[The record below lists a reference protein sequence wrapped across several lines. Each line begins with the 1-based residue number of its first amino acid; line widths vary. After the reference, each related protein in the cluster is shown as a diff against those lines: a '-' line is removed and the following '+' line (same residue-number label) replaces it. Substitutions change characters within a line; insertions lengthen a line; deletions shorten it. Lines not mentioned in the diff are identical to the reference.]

1 MTTKTGVMGAEWR
14 SSAAGWAGP
23 GSSARRRRNFKWST
37 LLWSLVF
44 PARQESI
51 APTLPGLLLI
61 ALSLGIGSAAYNTGN
76 NILFIAL
83 SLLLSCLILS
93 GVLSWLNFSGLRW
106 RLAPGPALRVGR
118 DAAVALE
125 LRSVKKFLPT
135 YGLWFDLRA
144 ANTSD
149 GTDQARSTDSAGS
162 PRAGFLLRQ
171 GYGGQAG
178 QAYSE
183 PGEKKS
189 VREILA
195 AVDKAE
201 TRTRLFLRDR
211 LDAGEEAHLE
221 WIFQPARRGMLRLEL
236 AGVGSLFPFGFLRK
250 TLSGGL
256 RREVVVWPAPV
267 EYRGE
272 GTAVATRRPQS
283 GDRVA
288 RVGGSADLLALRR
301 YEAGDSHR
309 LIHWKASARLGKLV
323 VRQFAAESAEGFTLW
338 LCTPAEVWTRAEQFE
353 LLVSFAATLAED
365 LFRAGK
371 LLCAVVN
378 DGPPMAVRGVRD
390 LEEFMNQLAV
400 VERTGEVESGEPRVQ
415 SQKSGNG
422 NAALLERRNVITFA
436 PDGARGVAA
445 YVDGEKTAAA

>member
-1 MTTKTGVMGAEWR
+1 MTTKTGVID
-14 SSAAGWAGP
+14 AGWHGP
-23 GSSARRRRNFKWST
+23 AGSSVRWWRDFKWST

-51 APTLPGLLLI
+51 APTVPGLLLI

-93 GVLSWLNFSGLRW
+93 GVLSWLNFSSLRW
-106 RLAPGPALRVGR
+106 RLATGPALRVGR

-125 LRSVKKFLPT
+125 LRSAKKFLPT

-144 ANTSD
+144 VNTSD
-149 GTDQARSTDSAGS
+149 GTDK
-162 PRAGFLLRQ
+162 
-171 GYGGQAG
+171 
-178 QAYSE
+178 AYPE
-183 PGEKKS
+183 PGKKKS

-201 TRTRLFLRDR
+201 TRARLFLRDR
-211 LDAGEEAHLE
+211 LDAGEEARLE
-221 WIFQPARRGMLRLEL
+221 WIFRPARRGVLRLEL

-250 TLSGGL
+250 TLGGGL

-267 EYRGE
+267 EYRG
-272 GTAVATRRPQS
+272 GGAAVARRSQA
-283 GDRVA
+283 GERVA
-288 RVGGSADLLALRR
+288 RVGSSADLLALRQ
-301 YEAGDSHR
+301 YESGDSHR

-338 LCTPAEVWTRAEQFE
+338 LRTPAEVWMRAEQFE
-353 LLVSFAATLAED
+353 LLVSFTATLAED
-365 LFRAGK
+365 LFRAGQ
-371 LLCAVVN
+371 LLGAVVN
-378 DGPPMAVRGVRD
+378 DEPPVAVRGVRD
-390 LEEFMNQLAV
+390 LEEFMDKLAV
-400 VERTGEVESGEPRVQ
+400 VECVDGEQRKAEGEKV
-415 SQKSGNG
+415 
-422 NAALLERRNVITFA
+422 LLTKQNLITFA

>member
-1 MTTKTGVMGAEWR
+1 MEFGISAAMTTKTGVMGAEWR
-14 SSAAGWAGP
+14 GSAG
-23 GSSARRRRNFKWST
+23 GSSVRWWRDFKWST
-37 LLWSLVF
+37 LLWALVF
-44 PARQESI
+44 PARSESI

-118 DAAVALE
+118 DTAVALE

-144 ANTSD
+144 MATP
-149 GTDQARSTDSAGS
+149 STDSAGS
-162 PRAGFLLRQ
+162 P
-171 GYGGQAG
+171 QAG
-178 QAYSE
+178 QVDIG

-201 TRTRLFLRDR
+201 TRARLFLRDR

-236 AGVGSLFPFGFLRK
+236 SGVGSLFPFGFLRK
-250 TLSGGL
+250 TLGGGL

-272 GTAVATRRPQS
+272 GTAVARRPQA
-283 GDRVA
+283 GERVA
-288 RVGGSADLLALRR
+288 RVGSSADLLALRR

-338 LCTPAEVWTRAEQFE
+338 LRTPAEVWTRTEQFE

-371 LLCAVVN
+371 LLFAVVN
-378 DGPPMAVRGVRD
+378 DGLPMAVRGVRD
-390 LEEFMNQLAV
+390 LEEFMDQLAV
-400 VERTGEVESGEPRVQ
+400 VECVDGEKPKAEGEKVFLVKQ
-415 SQKSGNG
+415 N
-422 NAALLERRNVITFA
+422 LITFA

>member
-1 MTTKTGVMGAEWR
+1 MNAK
-14 SSAAGWAGP
+14 SAFMAADWSGP
-23 GSSARRRRNFKWST
+23 GLSGRWWRDFKWST

-44 PARQESI
+44 PARRESI
-51 APTLPGLLLI
+51 SPTLPGLLLI

-106 RLAPGPALRVGR
+106 RLATGPALRVGR
-118 DAAVALE
+118 DAAVALD
-125 LRSVKKFLPT
+125 LSSTKKFLPT

-144 ANTSD
+144 VAALSMDSTS
-149 GTDQARSTDSAGS
+149 S
-162 PRAGFLLRQ
+162 PQVGFLLRQ

-178 QAYSE
+178 QAHSE
-183 PGEKKS
+183 AGEKKS

-201 TRTRLFLRDR
+201 TRARLFLRDR
-211 LDAGEEAHLE
+211 LDASEEARLE
-221 WIFQPARRGMLRLEL
+221 WIFRPARRGVLRLEL

-250 TLSGGL
+250 TLGGGL

-267 EYRGE
+267 EYRGW
-272 GTAVATRRPQS
+272 GTAVARRPQA
-283 GDRVA
+283 GERVA
-288 RVGGSADLLALRR
+288 RVGSSADLLALRH
-301 YEAGDSHR
+301 YEPGDSHR

-323 VRQFAAESAEGFTLW
+323 VRQFAAESAEGFTLC
-338 LCTPAEVWTRAEQFE
+338 LRTPAEVWTRAEQFE

-365 LFRAGK
+365 LFRAGR
-371 LLCAVVN
+371 LLGTALN
-378 DGPPMAVRGVRD
+378 GAPPMVMRGVRD
-390 LEEFMNQLAV
+390 LEEFMDKLAV
-400 VERTGEVESGEPRVQ
+400 VECVEEAKSRESGVQ
-415 SQKSGNG
+415 SKKSGAG
-422 NAALLERRNVITFA
+422 NAALLECRNLITFA

-445 YVDGEKTAAA
+445 YVDGEKTASA

>member
-1 MTTKTGVMGAEWR
+1 MTTKSAVM
-14 SSAAGWAGP
+14 AADWAGP
-23 GSSARRRRNFKWST
+23 GSSVRWWRDFKWST

-44 PARQESI
+44 PARPESI
-51 APTLPGLLLI
+51 APTVPGLLLI

-106 RLAPGPALRVGR
+106 RLATGPALRVRR

-125 LRSVKKFLPT
+125 LCSMKKFLPT
-135 YGLWFDLRA
+135 YGLWFDLRVVI
-144 ANTSD
+144 TSS
-149 GTDQARSTDSAGS
+149 GTDRTHSTGS
-162 PRAGFLLRQ
+162 
-171 GYGGQAG
+171 G
-178 QAYSE
+178 QAYAE
-183 PGEKKS
+183 PGKKKS

-201 TRTRLFLRDR
+201 TRARLFLRDR
-211 LDAGEEAHLE
+211 LDAGEEARLE
-221 WIFQPARRGMLRLEL
+221 WIFRPERRGVLRLEL

-250 TLSGGL
+250 TLSGRL
-256 RREVVVWPAPV
+256 RCEVVVWPAPV
-267 EYRGE
+267 EYRGWD
-272 GTAVATRRPQS
+272 TAVARRPQA
-283 GDRVA
+283 GERVA
-288 RVGGSADLLALRR
+288 HVGSSADLLALRH
-301 YEAGDSHR
+301 YEPGDSHR

-323 VRQFAAESAEGFTLW
+323 VRQFAAESAVGLTLW
-338 LCTPAEVWTRAEQFE
+338 LRTPAEVWTRAEQFE

-371 LLCAVVN
+371 LLAVAVN
-378 DGPPMAVRGVRD
+378 DEPPVAVRGVRD
-390 LEEFMNQLAV
+390 LEEFMDKLAV
-400 VERTGEVESGEPRVQ
+400 VACVDG
-415 SQKSGNG
+415 
-422 NAALLERRNVITFA
+422 ERRKAEGEKVFLMKQNLITFA

>member
-1 MTTKTGVMGAEWR
+1 MTTKHGVMN
-14 SSAAGWAGP
+14 AAWAGP
-23 GSSARRRRNFKWST
+23 GSSLRWWRDFKWST

-44 PARQESI
+44 PARPESI
-51 APTLPGLLLI
+51 APTVPGLLLI
-61 ALSLGIGSAAYNTGN
+61 GLSLGIGSAAYNTGN

-125 LRSVKKFLPT
+125 LCSVKKFLPT

-144 ANTSD
+144 VNTSY
-149 GTDQARSTDSAGS
+149 GTDRIHSADSAHSTSSGQAGS
-162 PRAGFLLRQ
+162 P
-171 GYGGQAG
+171 QAG
-178 QAYSE
+178 RAVS

-211 LDAGEEAHLE
+211 LDAGEEARLE
-221 WIFQPARRGMLRLEL
+221 WIFQPARRGVLRLEL
-236 AGVGSLFPFGFLRK
+236 TGVGSLFPFGFLRK
-250 TLSGGL
+250 TLGG
-256 RREVVVWPAPV
+256 RMRCEVVVWPAPV

-272 GTAVATRRPQS
+272 GMAVARRPQA
-283 GDRVA
+283 GERVA
-288 RVGGSADLLALRR
+288 RVGSSADLLALRH
-301 YEAGDSHR
+301 YEPGDSHR

-323 VRQFAAESAEGFTLW
+323 VRQFAAERAEGFALW
-338 LCTPAEVWTRAEQFE
+338 LRTPAEVWTRVEQFE
-353 LLVSFAATLAED
+353 LLVSFAATLSED

-371 LLCAVVN
+371 LLCAAVN
-378 DGPPMAVRGVRD
+378 DAPPIAVRGVRD
-390 LEEFMNQLAV
+390 LEEFMDKLAV
-400 VERTGEVESGEPRVQ
+400 VECTGEFESRE
-415 SQKSGNG
+415 SKAKSRESE
-422 NAALLERRNVITFA
+422 NANAVLLERRNVITFA

-445 YVDGEKTAAA
+445 YVDGKKTATA

>member
-1 MTTKTGVMGAEWR
+1 M
-14 SSAAGWAGP
+14 AAGWVGP
-23 GSSARRRRNFKWST
+23 GSSVRWWRDFKWST

-44 PARQESI
+44 PARPESI
-51 APTLPGLLLI
+51 APTVPGLLLI

-106 RLAPGPALRVGR
+106 RLATGPALRVGR

-125 LRSVKKFLPT
+125 LCSAKKFLPT

-144 ANTSD
+144 VFPSYGAN
-149 GTDQARSTDSAGS
+149 
-162 PRAGFLLRQ
+162 
-171 GYGGQAG
+171 
-178 QAYSE
+178 QAYPE

-201 TRTRLFLRDR
+201 TRSRLFLRDR
-211 LDAGEEAHLE
+211 LDAGEEARLE
-221 WIFQPARRGMLRLEL
+221 WIFRPARRGVLRLEL

-250 TLSGGL
+250 TLGGGL

-267 EYRGE
+267 EYRG
-272 GTAVATRRPQS
+272 GSPVVARRPQA
-283 GDRVA
+283 GERVA
-288 RVGGSADLLALRR
+288 RVGSSADLLALRQ
-301 YEAGDSHR
+301 YESGDSHR

-338 LCTPAEVWTRAEQFE
+338 LRTPAEVWTRAEQLE
-353 LLVSFAATLAED
+353 LLVSFASTLAED

-371 LLCAVVN
+371 LQGAMVN
-378 DGPPMAVRGVRD
+378 DEPPMAVHGVRD
-390 LEEFMNQLAV
+390 LEEFMDKLAV
-400 VERTGEVESGEPRVQ
+400 VECVEGEQRKAEGEKVFLTKQ
-415 SQKSGNG
+415 N
-422 NAALLERRNVITFA
+422 LITFA

>member
-1 MTTKTGVMGAEWR
+1 MGAD
-14 SSAAGWAGP
+14 WAGP
-23 GSSARRRRNFKWST
+23 GSSVRWWRDFKWST

-44 PARQESI
+44 PARPESI

-106 RLAPGPALRVGR
+106 RLVPGPALRVGH

-144 ANTSD
+144 VNTSS
-149 GTDQARSTDSAGS
+149 GPHSISS
-162 PRAGFLLRQ
+162 
-171 GYGGQAG
+171 GQADSG
-178 QAYSE
+178 

-201 TRTRLFLRDR
+201 TRARLFLRDR

-221 WIFQPARRGMLRLEL
+221 WIFQPARRGVLRLEL
-236 AGVGSLFPFGFLRK
+236 SGVGSLFPFGFLRK
-250 TLSGGL
+250 TLGGGL

-272 GTAVATRRPQS
+272 GTSVAPRRPQA

-288 RVGGSADLLALRR
+288 RVGSSSDLLALRR

-338 LCTPAEVWTRAEQFE
+338 LRTPAEIWTRAEQFE
-353 LLVSFAATLAED
+353 LLVSFVATLAED

-390 LEEFMNQLAV
+390 LEEFMDQLAV
-400 VERTGEVESGEPRVQ
+400 VVCVGEVESRESRAE
-415 SQKSGNG
+415 SKKSEAG
-422 NAALLERRNVITFA
+422 NAALLERRNIITFA

>member
-1 MTTKTGVMGAEWR
+1 MTTKAVVM
-14 SSAAGWAGP
+14 AADWAGP
-23 GSSARRRRNFKWST
+23 GSSVRWWRDFKWSK

-44 PARQESI
+44 PARPESI
-51 APTLPGLLLI
+51 APTVPGLLLI

-83 SLLLSCLILS
+83 ALLLSCLILS

-106 RLAPGPALRVGR
+106 RLATGPALRVGR
-118 DAAVALE
+118 DAAVGVE
-125 LRSVKKFLPT
+125 LRSAKKFLPT

-144 ANTSD
+144 VNTSS
-149 GTDQARSTDSAGS
+149 GTDRAHSTDSTGS
-162 PRAGFLLRQ
+162 PQAGFLLRQ
-171 GYGGQAG
+171 DYGGQAG
-178 QAYSE
+178 RARGVP

-201 TRTRLFLRDR
+201 TRARLFLCDR
-211 LDAGEEAHLE
+211 LDAGEATRLE
-221 WIFQPARRGMLRLEL
+221 WIFRPARRGVLRLEL
-236 AGVGSLFPFGFLRK
+236 AGVGSLMPFGFLRK
-250 TLSGGL
+250 TLGGGL

-267 EYRGE
+267 EYRGW
-272 GTAVATRRPQS
+272 GTAVARRQQA
-283 GDRVA
+283 GEHMA
-288 RVGGSADLLALRR
+288 RAGSSADLLALRH
-301 YEAGDSHR
+301 YEQGDSHR

-323 VRQFAAESAEGFTLW
+323 VRQFAAENAEGFRLW
-338 LCTPAEVWTRAEQFE
+338 LRTPAEVWTRAEQFE

-371 LLCAVVN
+371 LLGAAVN
-378 DGPPMAVRGVRD
+378 DEPPVAVRGVRD
-390 LEEFMNQLAV
+390 LEEIMDKLAV
-400 VERTGEVESGEPRVQ
+400 VECVDGEKRKAEGEKVFLMKQ
-415 SQKSGNG
+415 N
-422 NAALLERRNVITFA
+422 LITFA

>member
-1 MTTKTGVMGAEWR
+1 MLNVGRWMLDVRRG
-14 SSAAGWAGP
+14 SAADWAGP
-23 GSSARRRRNFKWST
+23 GSSVRWWRNFKWST

-44 PARQESI
+44 PARVESI
-51 APTLPGLLLI
+51 APTLTGTLLI

-106 RLAPGPALRVGR
+106 RLATGPALRVGR

-125 LRSVKKFLPT
+125 LRSAKKFLPT
-135 YGLWFDLRA
+135 YGLWFDLRSVA
-144 ANTSD
+144 AL
-149 GTDQARSTDSAGS
+149 STDSAGS
-162 PRAGFLLRQ
+162 
-171 GYGGQAG
+171 G

-183 PGEKKS
+183 PGEKRS

-201 TRTRLFLRDR
+201 ARTRLFLRER
-211 LDAGEEAHLE
+211 LDAGEEARME
-221 WIFQPARRGMLRLEL
+221 WIFRPVRRGVLRLEL

-250 TLSGGL
+250 TLGGGL
-256 RREVVVWPAPV
+256 RREVIVWPAPV
-267 EYRGE
+267 EYRGW
-272 GTAVATRRPQS
+272 GAAAARRPQA
-283 GDRVA
+283 GERVA
-288 RVGGSADLLALRR
+288 RVGSSADLLALRH
-301 YEAGDSHR
+301 YEPGDSHR

-323 VRQFAAESAEGFTLW
+323 VRQFAAEGTEGFMLW
-338 LCTPAEVWTRAEQFE
+338 LRTPAEVWTRAEQFE

-371 LLCAVVN
+371 LLCAAVN
-378 DGPPMAVRGVRD
+378 DGPPVAVRSVRD
-390 LEEFMNQLAV
+390 LEEFMDKLAV
-400 VERTGEVESGEPRVQ
+400 VERVDGEKRKAEGEKVFLMKQ
-415 SQKSGNG
+415 NI
-422 NAALLERRNVITFA
+422 ITFA

>member
-1 MTTKTGVMGAEWR
+1 MRGESRESSTLEAGRWALEVRRNRAAEWHGPA
-14 SSAAGWAGP
+14 SSVRWW
-23 GSSARRRRNFKWST
+23 RDFKWST

-44 PARQESI
+44 PARPESI

-61 ALSLGIGSAAYNTGN
+61 ALSLGIGTAAYNTGN

-83 SLLLSCLILS
+83 SLLLSCLFLS

-106 RLAPGPALRVGR
+106 RLAAGPALRAGR

-125 LRSVKKFLPT
+125 LCSAKKFLST

-144 ANTSD
+144 VAALSLNPGQT
-149 GTDQARSTDSAGS
+149 
-162 PRAGFLLRQ
+162 RAT
-171 GYGGQAG
+171 A
-178 QAYSE
+178 
-183 PGEKKS
+183 PGENRS

-201 TRTRLFLRDR
+201 TRSRLFLRER
-211 LDAGEEAHLE
+211 LDAGEEARLE
-221 WIFQPARRGMLRLEL
+221 WIFRPARRGVLRLEL
-236 AGVGSLFPFGFLRK
+236 AGVGSLFPFWFLRK
-250 TLSGGL
+250 KLSGGL

-267 EYRGE
+267 EYRG
-272 GTAVATRRPQS
+272 GGAAAARRSQA
-283 GDRVA
+283 GERVA
-288 RVGGSADLLALRR
+288 RLGSSADLLALRH
-301 YEAGDSHR
+301 YEPGDSHR

-323 VRQFAAESAEGFTLW
+323 VRQFAAESTAGFTLW
-338 LCTPAEVWTRAEQFE
+338 LRTPAEIWTRVEQFE

-371 LLCAVVN
+371 LLQAVAN
-378 DGPPMAVRGVRD
+378 DEPPLAVRSVRD
-390 LEEFMNQLAV
+390 LEEFMDKLAV
-400 VERTGEVESGEPRVQ
+400 VECIDGEKRKAEGEKVFLTKQ
-415 SQKSGNG
+415 N
-422 NAALLERRNVITFA
+422 LITFA

>member
-1 MTTKTGVMGAEWR
+1 MTTKIGVMNADWG
-14 SSAAGWAGP
+14 GP
-23 GSSARRRRNFKWST
+23 GSSVRWWRDFKWST

-44 PARQESI
+44 PARPESI
-51 APTLPGLLLI
+51 APTVPGLLLI

-106 RLAPGPALRVGR
+106 RLATGPALRVGR

-125 LRSVKKFLPT
+125 LRSAKKFLPT

-144 ANTSD
+144 VDRSQ
-149 GTDQARSTDSAGS
+149 GTDRTHSTG
-162 PRAGFLLRQ
+162 P
-171 GYGGQAG
+171 GQA
-178 QAYSE
+178 QSE

-201 TRTRLFLRDR
+201 TRARLFLRDR
-211 LDAGEEAHLE
+211 LDAGEEARME
-221 WIFQPARRGMLRLEL
+221 WIFRPARRGVLRLEL

-250 TLSGGL
+250 TLGGGL

-267 EYRGE
+267 EYRGWE
-272 GTAVATRRPQS
+272 TAVAWRLQA
-283 GDRVA
+283 GERVA
-288 RVGGSADLLALRR
+288 RVGSSPDLLALRH
-301 YEAGDSHR
+301 YEPGDSHR

-323 VRQFAAESAEGFTLW
+323 VRQFAAESAEGLTLW
-338 LCTPAEVWTRAEQFE
+338 LRTPAEVWTRAEQFE
-353 LLVSFAATLAED
+353 LLVSFAATMAED
-365 LFRAGK
+365 LFRAGR
-371 LLCAVVN
+371 LLGAAVN
-378 DGPPMAVRGVRD
+378 DEPPVAVRGVRD
-390 LEEFMNQLAV
+390 LEEFMDKLAV
-400 VERTGEVESGEPRVQ
+400 VECVDGEKRKAEGGKAFLMKQ
-415 SQKSGNG
+415 N
-422 NAALLERRNVITFA
+422 LITFA
-436 PDGARGVAA
+436 PDGARGVVA

>member
-1 MTTKTGVMGAEWR
+1 MGAD
-14 SSAAGWAGP
+14 WASP
-23 GSSARRRRNFKWST
+23 GSSVRWWRDFKWST

-44 PARQESI
+44 PARSESI

-106 RLAPGPALRVGR
+106 RLVPGPALRVGH

-125 LRSVKKFLPT
+125 LRSAKKFLPT
-135 YGLWFDLRA
+135 YGLWFDLRTM
-144 ANTSD
+144 NTSY
-149 GTDQARSTDSAGS
+149 GTHSIS
-162 PRAGFLLRQ
+162 P
-171 GYGGQAG
+171 GQADSG
-178 QAYSE
+178 S
-183 PGEKKS
+183 GEKKS

-201 TRTRLFLRDR
+201 TRARLFLRDR

-236 AGVGSLFPFGFLRK
+236 SGVGSLFPFGFLRK
-250 TLSGGL
+250 TLGGGL

-272 GTAVATRRPQS
+272 RTAVARRPQA
-283 GDRVA
+283 GERVA
-288 RVGGSADLLALRR
+288 RVGSSADLLALRR

-338 LCTPAEVWTRAEQFE
+338 LRTTAEVWTRAEQFE

-378 DGPPMAVRGVRD
+378 DGPPLAVRGVRD
-390 LEEFMNQLAV
+390 LEEFMDQLAV
-400 VERTGEVESGEPRVQ
+400 VACVDGEKRKAEGEKVFLVKQ
-415 SQKSGNG
+415 NI
-422 NAALLERRNVITFA
+422 ITFA

>member
-1 MTTKTGVMGAEWR
+1 MTTKTGIMGAD
-14 SSAAGWAGP
+14 WAGP
-23 GSSARRRRNFKWST
+23 SSSARWWRDFKWST

-44 PARQESI
+44 PARPESI
-51 APTLPGLLLI
+51 TPTLPGLLLI

-106 RLAPGPALRVGR
+106 RLATGPALRVGR

-125 LRSVKKFLPT
+125 LCSEKKFLPT

-144 ANTSD
+144 VA
-149 GTDQARSTDSAGS
+149 A
-162 PRAGFLLRQ
+162 PLMVL
-171 GYGGQAG
+171 GQIR
-178 QAYSE
+178 E
-183 PGEKKS
+183 VPPGEKKS

-201 TRTRLFLRDR
+201 TRARLFLRDR
-211 LDAGEEAHLE
+211 LDAGDEARLE
-221 WIFQPARRGMLRLEL
+221 WIFRPTRRGVLRLEM

-250 TLSGGL
+250 TLGGGL

-267 EYRGE
+267 EYRGG
-272 GTAVATRRPQS
+272 GTAVARRPQA
-283 GDRVA
+283 GERVA
-288 RVGGSADLLALRR
+288 RVGSSADLLALRR
-301 YEAGDSHR
+301 YESGDSHR

-338 LCTPAEVWTRAEQFE
+338 LRTPAEVWTRAEQFE

-371 LLCAVVN
+371 LQCAAVN
-378 DGPPMAVRGVRD
+378 DEPPMAVRGVRD
-390 LEEFMNQLAV
+390 LEEFMDKLAV
-400 VERTGEVESGEPRVQ
+400 VECADGEKRKAPGEKVFLIKP
-415 SQKSGNG
+415 N
-422 NAALLERRNVITFA
+422 LITFA

>member
-1 MTTKTGVMGAEWR
+1 MTTKTGVM
-14 SSAAGWAGP
+14 AADWGGP
-23 GSSARRRRNFKWST
+23 GSSVRWWRDFKWST

-44 PARQESI
+44 PARPESI
-51 APTLPGLLLI
+51 APTVPGLLLI

-83 SLLLSCLILS
+83 ALLLSCLILS

-106 RLAPGPALRVGR
+106 RLATGPALRVGR

-125 LRSVKKFLPT
+125 LRSEKKILPT

-144 ANTSD
+144 VNSSY
-149 GTDQARSTDSAGS
+149 GTDRTYA
-162 PRAGFLLRQ
+162 
-171 GYGGQAG
+171 
-178 QAYSE
+178 E

-201 TRTRLFLRDR
+201 TRARLFLHDR

-221 WIFQPARRGMLRLEL
+221 WIFQPARRGVLRLEL

-250 TLSGGL
+250 TLRGGL
-256 RREVVVWPAPV
+256 RRELVVWPAPV
-267 EYRGE
+267 EYRG
-272 GTAVATRRPQS
+272 GSAATVRRPQA
-283 GDRVA
+283 GEHVA
-288 RVGGSADLLALRR
+288 RVGSSADLLALRR
-301 YEAGDSHR
+301 YESGDSHR

-323 VRQFAAESAEGFTLW
+323 VRQFAAERAEGFTLW
-338 LCTPAEVWTRAEQFE
+338 LRTPAEVWTRSEQFE

-371 LLCAVVN
+371 LRCAAVN
-378 DGPPMAVRGVRD
+378 DEPPVAVRGVRD
-390 LEEFMNQLAV
+390 LEEFMDKLAV
-400 VERTGEVESGEPRVQ
+400 VESIDG
-415 SQKSGNG
+415 
-422 NAALLERRNVITFA
+422 ERRKAEGEKVFSIKQNLITFA

>member
-14 SSAAGWAGP
+14 GSAAG
-23 GSSARRRRNFKWST
+23 SSVRWWRDFKWST

-44 PARQESI
+44 PARPESI
-51 APTLPGLLLI
+51 APTVPGLLLI

-106 RLAPGPALRVGR
+106 RLATGPALRVGS

-125 LRSVKKFLPT
+125 LRSAKKILPT

-144 ANTSD
+144 VNPAY
-149 GTDQARSTDSAGS
+149 GTDKAHSTSS
-162 PRAGFLLRQ
+162 
-171 GYGGQAG
+171 GQAHP
-178 QAYSE
+178 E
-183 PGEKKS
+183 PGGKKS

-201 TRTRLFLRDR
+201 TRSRLFLRDR
-211 LDAGEEAHLE
+211 LDAGEEASLE
-221 WIFQPARRGMLRLEL
+221 WIFRPARRGVLRLEL

-250 TLSGGL
+250 TLGGGL

-267 EYRGE
+267 EYRG
-272 GTAVATRRPQS
+272 GGPVVARRPQA
-283 GDRVA
+283 GERVA
-288 RVGGSADLLALRR
+288 RVGSSADLLALRQ
-301 YEAGDSHR
+301 YESGDSHR

-338 LCTPAEVWTRAEQFE
+338 LRTPAEVWTRAEQFE

-371 LLCAVVN
+371 LQGARVN
-378 DGPPMAVRGVRD
+378 DEPPMAVRGVRD
-390 LEEFMNQLAV
+390 LQEFMDKLAV
-400 VERTGEVESGEPRVQ
+400 MECVEGEQRKAEGEKVFLTKQ
-415 SQKSGNG
+415 N
-422 NAALLERRNVITFA
+422 LITFA

>member
-1 MTTKTGVMGAEWR
+1 MTTKHGAMN
-14 SSAAGWAGP
+14 ADWAGP
-23 GSSARRRRNFKWST
+23 SSSVRWWRDFKWST

-44 PARQESI
+44 PARPESI

-83 SLLLSCLILS
+83 ALLLSCLILS

-106 RLAPGPALRVGR
+106 RLATGPALRVGR

-125 LRSVKKFLPT
+125 LCSAKKFLPT

-144 ANTSD
+144 VAVS
-149 GTDQARSTDSAGS
+149 SLDSGS
-162 PRAGFLLRQ
+162 PR
-171 GYGGQAG
+171 
-178 QAYSE
+178 E
-183 PGEKKS
+183 VPPGEKKS

-201 TRTRLFLRDR
+201 TRARLFLRDR
-211 LDAGEEAHLE
+211 LDAGEEQRLE
-221 WIFQPARRGMLRLEL
+221 WIFRPARRGVLRLEL

-250 TLSGGL
+250 TLGGGL

-267 EYRGE
+267 EYRGW
-272 GTAVATRRPQS
+272 GAAPARQS
-283 GDRVA
+283 QAGERVA
-288 RVGGSADLLALRR
+288 RVGGSADLLALRH
-301 YEAGDSHR
+301 YEPGDSHR

-323 VRQFAAESAEGFTLW
+323 VRQFAAESAEGFTLC
-338 LCTPAEVWTRAEQFE
+338 LRTPAEVWTRVEQFE
-353 LLVSFAATLAED
+353 LLVSFAATLSED

-371 LLCAVVN
+371 LRCAAVN
-378 DGPPMAVRGVRD
+378 DAPLIAVRGVRD
-390 LEEFMNQLAV
+390 LEEFMDKLAV
-400 VERTGEVESGEPRVQ
+400 VECTGEVGSPESILLRQGYGGQGV
-415 SQKSGNG
+415 KSRKSEHG
-422 NAALLERRNVITFA
+422 NAVLIERRNIITFA

>member
-1 MTTKTGVMGAEWR
+1 MAADWAE
-14 SSAAGWAGP
+14 P
-23 GSSARRRRNFKWST
+23 GSSVRWWRDFKWST
-37 LLWSLVF
+37 LLWALVF
-44 PARQESI
+44 PARPESI
-51 APTLPGLLLI
+51 APTVPGLLLI

-125 LRSVKKFLPT
+125 LRSTKKFLPT

-144 ANTSD
+144 MATSY
-149 GTDQARSTDSAGS
+149 GTDRT
-162 PRAGFLLRQ
+162 
-171 GYGGQAG
+171 YT
-178 QAYSE
+178 E
-183 PGEKKS
+183 PGEKRS

-201 TRTRLFLRDR
+201 TRERLFLRDR
-211 LDAGEEAHLE
+211 LDAGEETRLE
-221 WIFQPARRGMLRLEL
+221 WILQPARRGVLRLEL

-250 TLSGGL
+250 TLGGRL
-256 RREVVVWPAPV
+256 RCEVMVWPAPV
-267 EYRGE
+267 EYRGG
-272 GTAVATRRPQS
+272 GTAVARRPQA
-283 GDRVA
+283 GEHVA
-288 RVGGSADLLALRR
+288 RVGGSADLLALRH
-301 YEAGDSHR
+301 YEPGDSHR

-338 LCTPAEVWTRAEQFE
+338 LRTPAEVWTRAEQFE

-371 LLCAVVN
+371 LLGAAVN
-378 DGPPMAVRGVRD
+378 DEPPVAVRGVRD
-390 LEEFMNQLAV
+390 LEGFMDKLAV
-400 VERTGEVESGEPRVQ
+400 VECVDGEKRKAEGEKVISIKQ
-415 SQKSGNG
+415 N
-422 NAALLERRNVITFA
+422 LITFA

>member
-1 MTTKTGVMGAEWR
+1 MGADW
-14 SSAAGWAGP
+14 SGP
-23 GSSARRRRNFKWST
+23 GSSVRWWRDFKWST

-44 PARQESI
+44 PARPESI
-51 APTLPGLLLI
+51 TPTLPGLLLI

-106 RLAPGPALRVGR
+106 RLATGPALRVGR

-125 LRSVKKFLPT
+125 LCSAKKFLPT

-144 ANTSD
+144 VA
-149 GTDQARSTDSAGS
+149 APLMDS
-162 PRAGFLLRQ
+162 
-171 GYGGQAG
+171 GQIR
-178 QAYSE
+178 E
-183 PGEKKS
+183 VPPGEKKS

-201 TRTRLFLRDR
+201 TRARLFLRDR
-211 LDAGEEAHLE
+211 LDAGDEARLE
-221 WIFQPARRGMLRLEL
+221 WIFRPTRRGVLRLEM

-250 TLSGGL
+250 TLGGGL

-267 EYRGE
+267 EYRGW
-272 GTAVATRRPQS
+272 GTAVARRPQA
-283 GDRVA
+283 GERVA
-288 RVGGSADLLALRR
+288 RVGNSADLLALRH
-301 YEAGDSHR
+301 YESGDSHR

-338 LCTPAEVWTRAEQFE
+338 LRTPAEVWTRAGQFE
-353 LLVSFAATLAED
+353 LLVNFAATLAED

-371 LLCAVVN
+371 LRCAAVN
-378 DGPPMAVRGVRD
+378 DEPPMAVRGVRD
-390 LEEFMNQLAV
+390 LEEFMDKLAV
-400 VERTGEVESGEPRVQ
+400 VECADGEKRKAQGEKVFSIKP
-415 SQKSGNG
+415 N
-422 NAALLERRNVITFA
+422 LITFA

>member
-1 MTTKTGVMGAEWR
+1 MTTKTAVMGAEWR
-14 SSAAGWAGP
+14 GSAAG
-23 GSSARRRRNFKWST
+23 SSVRWWRDFKWNT

-44 PARQESI
+44 PARSESI
-51 APTLPGLLLI
+51 APTVPGLLLI

-118 DAAVALE
+118 DTAVALE
-125 LRSVKKFLPT
+125 LCSVKKFLPT

-144 ANTSD
+144 VDTFY
-149 GTDQARSTDSAGS
+149 GTDRTH
-162 PRAGFLLRQ
+162 L
-171 GYGGQAG
+171 
-178 QAYSE
+178 E

-211 LDAGEEAHLE
+211 LDAGEETRLE
-221 WIFQPARRGMLRLEL
+221 WIFRPERRGVLRLEL

-250 TLSGGL
+250 TLSGRL
-256 RREVVVWPAPV
+256 RCEVVVWPAPV
-267 EYRGE
+267 EYRSE
-272 GTAVATRRPQS
+272 GTAVARRPQA
-283 GDRVA
+283 GERMA
-288 RVGGSADLLALRR
+288 RVGSSTDLLALRH
-301 YEAGDSHR
+301 YEPGDSHR

-323 VRQFAAESAEGFTLW
+323 VRQFAAESAEGFGLW
-338 LCTPAEVWTRAEQFE
+338 LRTPAEVWTRVEQFE
-353 LLVSFAATLAED
+353 LLVSFVATLSED

-378 DGPPMAVRGVRD
+378 DEPPIAVRGVRD
-390 LEEFMNQLAV
+390 LEEFMDQLAV
-400 VERTGEVESGEPRVQ
+400 VACVGEVESRELRVE
-415 SQKSGNG
+415 SQRSEAGSAAFLARGNII
-422 NAALLERRNVITFA
+422 AFA

-445 YVDGEKTAAA
+445 YVDGKKTATA